1 MGIKLIINMSKQE
14 KVRTGTTD
22 GWFEGWFSRQKIK
35 NTNHNATVPIKSN
48 IFDNNESIDLQALE
62 NDIRT
67 MNDSEIDLKFL
78 EILEDMNIPKD
89 KREPLLKKTHAE
101 KRKMVFMHLKG
112 KNSNEH
118 RSSSRFEK
126 PFDYIEYLRNKEH
139 NENKIYQ
146 CLESLRVALTSNP
159 ISWIKE
165 FGEDGINEIIL
176 LLRRCLKERGFDRI
190 ELECIRCL
198 KAVMNNTWGLNLVL
212 TPELH
217 TVVLLLAH
225 YLNPL
230 KPQTMCEAVKLL
242 ASFCLVPERNGY
254 DKVLRAITTA
264 ASNKYK
270 TSERFRPIVDA
281 LFMEGKCDPKRD
293 LACHSLIF
301 INTLTNT
308 PSDLN
313 FRLHLRCEIMR
324 MGLYDRFDLFK
335 GIVSKSNNDA
345 LKQHFKIFNEIR
357 EDDFEEFTQRF
368 ENVSFNMDD
377 MADCFEVLKNLVTD
391 TSSEPYFL
399 SILQH
404 LLYIRDDF
412 YFRPAYYQL
421 IEECIQ
427 QIVLHKGYCDP
438 NFDNRTFN
446 IDTSLILDDIVE
458 KVKAKEIRRFEE
470 FEKKIEDLEIAK
482 QEAEAKVAHL
492 EEQIKFR
499 TTKKTTK
506 SNDTV
511 VQLKTLQTDCNKPR
525 TSTIIPTPPPPPPLP
540 PSFTKGPP
548 PPPMPN
554 CPAPPPPPNIGP
566 PPPPPPNFGLLSVPG
581 AKQGQHPSFLV
592 NELPNG
598 LKPKKK
604 WEVENPMKRI
614 NWKVVSPQIMSDKS
628 FWFTCEEDRLASKQF
643 LSVLSERFSSKPV
656 KRYQNDAVDKANT
669 LVKKNISLRVLDS
682 KSAQNLA
689 ILLGGPLKHLS
700 NEQIKICLLRCDTD
714 ILSSNILQNL
724 IQYLPSSDQ
733 LKQLQDI
740 KEKGEP
746 LSPVEQF
753 AATISEI
760 KRLLPRLHHLNFKL
774 TYSDVIQDIK
784 PDIVAGTA
792 ACEEVRNSKKFAK
805 VLELILLMGNYL
817 NSGSKSEAAYG
828 FDMSYLAKL
837 CNTKDI
843 DNRHT
848 LLHYLVKVIENEFT
862 DIMDFYNDLAHID
875 KASRVNL
882 DSIQRSMRQMISALK
897 SLETDLKN
905 NKVPQCDD
913 DKFNE
918 IMGEFSYDC
927 RLHVDLLGKMQV
939 QMEKLYKDLGEYF
952 SFDHNKYSMEEFFT
966 DIKAFKDA
974 FIQAQQENVHQREEE
989 NKKRR
994 LQDARERLLRE
1005 QLERQ
1010 QLKLALV
1017 DMDSTQTQEG
1027 VMDSLLEALQTGTAF
1042 GNRNQRQR
1050 RPRPSG
1056 AERRA
1061 QLSRSRSRTRVGTS
1075 AFVACESFANDN
1087 FLHKKHQI

>member
-1 MGIKLIINMSKQE
+1 MSKQE
-14 KVRTGTTD
+14 KFKTGTTD
-22 GWFEGWFSRQKIK
+22 GWFEGWFSRPK
-35 NTNHNATVPIKSN
+35 IKSN
-48 IFDNNESIDLQALE
+48 NNNASISVKSNMIDNEAIDLQELE
-62 NDIRT
+62 LKIRT
-67 MNDSEIDLKFL
+67 FSDSEIDLKFL

-89 KREPLLKKTHAE
+89 KREPLLMKTLAE
-101 KRKMVFMHLKG
+101 KRKMIFMHLKG

-126 PFDYIEYLRNKEH
+126 PYDYIEYMRNKEH
-139 NENKIYQ
+139 SENKIYQ

-165 FGEDGINEIIL
+165 FGEDGINEIVL
-176 LLRRCLKERGFDRI
+176 LLRRCSKESGFDRI
-190 ELECIRCL
+190 EFECIRCL

-217 TVVLLLAH
+217 TVVLLLAQS
-225 YLNPL
+225 LNPR
-230 KPQTMCEAVKLL
+230 KPHTMCEAVKLL
-242 ASFCLVPERNGY
+242 ASFCIVPERDGY

-270 TSERFRPIVDA
+270 TSERFKPIVDA
-281 LFMEGKCDPKRD
+281 LFIEGKSDLKRD

-324 MGLYDRFDLFK
+324 MGLYEKFDLFK
-335 GIVSKSNNDA
+335 DIVSKSNNDA
-345 LKQHFKIFNEIR
+345 LMQHFTIFNEIR
-357 EDDFEEFTQRF
+357 EYDFEEFIQRF

-377 MADCFEVLKNLVTD
+377 MTDCFEVLKNLLTD

-438 NFDNRTFN
+438 NFENRTFN

-458 KVKAKEIRRFEE
+458 KVKVKEIKRSEE
-470 FEKKIEDLEIAK
+470 YEKKIEELEISK

-492 EEQIKFR
+492 EEQMKILI
-499 TTKKTTK
+499 TTEAANSNGNISK
-506 SNDTV
+506 S
-511 VQLKTLQTDCNKPR
+511 
-525 TSTIIPTPPPPPPLP
+525 IIPPSECATPKTFVVPPPPPPP
-540 PSFTKGPP
+540 PSASTTTGIIIRPPP

-554 CPAPPPPPNIGP
+554 LGIGAP
-566 PPPPPPNFGLLSVPG
+566 PPPPPPPGTSVPLPG
-581 AKQGQHPSFLV
+581 TKFRNQLSSSI
-592 NELPNG
+592 NELPMG

-604 WEVENPMKRI
+604 WEVGNPMKRI
-614 NWKVVSPQIMSDKS
+614 NWKVIVPHSMSEKA
-628 FWFTCEEDRLASKQF
+628 FWLSCREDGLASDQF
-643 LSVLSERFSSKPV
+643 LSELAERFSSKPI
-656 KRYQNDAVDKANT
+656 KKDHKDAVDKAIT
-669 LVKKNISLRVLDS
+669 VVKKSIELQVLDS
-682 KSAQNLA
+682 KAAQNLA

-700 NEQIKICLLRCDTD
+700 NEQIKVCLLRCDTD

-724 IQYLPSSDQ
+724 IQYLPPPDQ
-733 LKQLQDI
+733 LKKLQDI
-740 KEKGEP
+740 KARGDP
-746 LSPVEQF
+746 LSPIELF
-753 AATISEI
+753 AATIGEI
-760 KRLLPRLHHLNFKL
+760 RRLLPRLHNLNFKL
-774 TYSDVIQDIK
+774 IYADLIQDIK
-784 PDIVAGTA
+784 SDIVAGTA
-792 ACEEVRNSKKFAK
+792 ACEEIRNSKKFAK
-805 VLELILLMGNYL
+805 ILELILLMGNYL
-817 NSGSKSEAAYG
+817 NSGSKSEAAFG
-828 FDMSYLAKL
+828 FEMSYLAKL
-837 CNTKDI
+837 SNTKDI
-843 DNRHT
+843 DNKHT
-848 LLHYLVKVIENEFT
+848 LLHYLVKSVEANFP
-862 DIMDFYNDLAHID
+862 DLLYFYNDMTHID
-875 KASRVNL
+875 KASRVNP
-882 DSIQRSMRQMISALK
+882 DSIQKAMRHMTSAIK
-897 SLETDLKN
+897 SLETDLQN
-905 NKVPQCDD
+905 NKVPQSDD

-918 IMGEFSYDC
+918 VMGKFSYEC
-927 RLHVDLLGKMQV
+927 RQQIDVLGKMQV

-952 SFDHNKYSMEEFFT
+952 AFDHKKYPMEEFFT

-974 FIQAQQENVHQREEE
+974 FIQAYQDNIHQREEE
-989 NKKRR
+989 SRKRR
-994 LQDARERLLRE
+994 LQDAREQSLRE

-1042 GNRNQRQR
+1042 GNRIQRQR
-1050 RPRPSG
+1050 RQRPSG

-1061 QLSRSRSRTRVGTS
+1061 QLSRSRSRTRIITGS
-1075 AFVACESFANDN
+1075 FASCEALANDN
-1087 FLHKKHQI
+1087 LMQKKH